1 MNYLHLINKQIN
13 DSKIFLLSLIVVLL
27 SVNQTL
33 GGVWLRFCTWNT
45 RLMTVNGFLLSLKS
59 FTVSKS
65 GRISVCFYGINSIL
79 LTV

>member
-33 GGVWLRFCTWNT
+33 GGVWLRFFTWNT